1 MGLNLYFYR
10 CKKDY
15 YEQLSHDS
23 KALSAET
30 QAAGARWMQQQL
42 LQEGPL
48 DWFNKYGDPTPTED
62 YPVIQVGQWLSH
74 VGAAYRWL
82 VEHTELTM
90 ADVYPV
96 AISCEAM
103 SALCDAC
110 KTVTS
115 LKLNADGGIDADVCE
130 QYLPA
135 IDEANCEYYQPAMGP
150 DYFGTS
156 WYGEEYQEEALS
168 VLDTLTILL
177 KIIDIENEVI
187 LVQASW

>member
-1 MGLNLYFYR
+1 MGLDLYFYR
-10 CKKDY
+10 CEKDCY
-15 YEQLSHDS
+15 TRLSHDP
-23 KALSAET
+23 KALSAEIW
-30 QAAGARWMQQQL
+30 AADARWMQQQL
-42 LQEGPL
+42 LREGHL
-48 DWFNKYGDPTPTED
+48 NWFNKYGDLTPTAD
-62 YPVIQVGQWLSH
+62 YPVIQVVQWLSH

-103 SALCDAC
+103 SALCDAR

-115 LKLNADGGIDADVCE
+115 LKLNADGGIDANVCA

-135 IDEANCEYYQPAMGP
+135 IDEATCEYYQPAMGP

-168 VLDTLTILL
+168 VLDTLTLLL
-177 KIIDIENEVI
+177 KIVDFENEVV